1 MANIQSEHLLI
12 LVKAYLF
19 SYYNFF
25 MAQKSCLYLNHRP
38 QGQMHYLILNS
49 KICEVAHSTH
59 SNSPQ
64 PTFPSCHGPDM
75 NPNSPWRREE
85 EVGGLGS
92 LLPTSDSPSGH
103 TCFTDV
109 NIYLIVHPTLGLHGD
124 SWSQVFPLNI
134 WWQTGQHYQ
143 PSSGK
148 LPGQTGRCFV
158 LVFCFFSFKN
168 QDYWGKKK
176 TKLDKARIRWDWFL
190 LFCWGSLWSHSSAL
204 MMG

>member
-1 MANIQSEHLLI
+1 
-12 LVKAYLF
+12 
-19 SYYNFF
+19 
-25 MAQKSCLYLNHRP
+25 MAQKSWLYLNHRP

-49 KICEVAHSTH
+49 KICEVAHSAH
-59 SNSPQ
+59 RNSPQ

-92 LLPTSDSPSGH
+92 LLPTINSPSEH

-109 NIYLIVHPTLGLHGD
+109 NIYLIVHPNTWITWWQLEPGVPTESLVANWTELSAVFGEA
-124 SWSQVFPLNI
+124 SWTNRQIFFFPLKTKI
-134 WWQTGQHYQ
+134 IEE
-143 PSSGK
+143 
-148 LPGQTGRCFV
+148 
-158 LVFCFFSFKN
+158 
-168 QDYWGKKK
+168 KK

-190 LFCWGSLWSHSSAL
+190 LFCWGSLWSHSPAL